1 MTLTIA
7 ICCILTG
14 FCAMLSGGFWGLG
27 GGWLIMP
34 ALLLTGVGIET
45 AVIASLLQMIPST
58 LPTVIKQFPS
68 IGWRN
73 GSWGYAVALPI
84 CIFSFIGSLM
94 GKPLGDLM
102 FNFFDS
108 RKPQE
113 ALYLFIMALIFC
125 ETLRSSKKNAAN
137 GNYENAEVRLD
148 GSKQIFAA
156 ISGVLTGIVS
166 SLLGIGG
173 GSLVRPVMKSFLKVP
188 EKIAGMILRLSV
200 LIVAISGSAS
210 YLAGRTAS
218 VKDSLLLALFL
229 TIGGLPAF
237 TLGARMHSIV
247 NRAGDDKAA
256 DSSFA
261 LFVFLVF
268 LSVLCKIT
276 GYIILGRVIIVLSG
290 ILIIAY
296 LTAITRNSGRKLK
309 AAAMQEMELKS

>member
-34 ALLLTGVGIET
+34 ALLLAGVDIEV

-58 LPTVIKQFPS
+58 LPTVIKQFPA
-68 IGWRN
+68 IGWKK

-84 CIFSFIGSLM
+84 CFFSFIGSLM

-102 FNFFDS
+102 FKLFDS

-113 ALYLFIMALIFC
+113 ALYLFIMAVIFC
-125 ETLRSSKKNAAN
+125 ETIRYSKKNAATGDYKHVHISLN
-137 GNYENAEVRLD
+137 GA
-148 GSKQIFAA
+148 KQFFAA
-156 ISGVLTGIVS
+156 ITGILTGIIS

-188 EKIAGMILRLSV
+188 EKVTGMILRLSV
-200 LIVAISGSAS
+200 LIVAVSGSAS
-210 YLAGRTAS
+210 YLVGRTAS
-218 VKDSLLLALFL
+218 MKDSLLLALFL
-229 TIGGLPAF
+229 TVGGLPAF
-237 TLGARMHSIV
+237 SLGARMHSIV

-261 LFVFLVF
+261 LFVFFVF

-276 GYIILGRVIIVLSG
+276 GYIILGRIIIVIAG
-290 ILIIAY
+290 ILIVAY
-296 LTAITRNSGRKLK
+296 LTIMTRKSGIKLK
-309 AAAMQEMELKS
+309 AAALHGMEMKV

>member
-1 MTLTIA
+1 
-7 ICCILTG
+7 
-14 FCAMLSGGFWGLG
+14 MLSGGFWGLG

-34 ALLLTGVGIET
+34 ALLLAGVGIET

-58 LPTVIKQFPS
+58 LPTVIKQFPA
-68 IGWRN
+68 IGWRK
-73 GSWGYAVALPI
+73 GSWGYTVALPI
-84 CIFSFIGSLM
+84 CFFSFIGSLM

-102 FNFFDS
+102 FNFFNS

-125 ETLRSSKKNAAN
+125 ETLRSSKKSAAN
-137 GNYENAEVRLD
+137 GIYENAKPKL
-148 GSKQIFAA
+148 GGGKQAFAA

-173 GSLVRPVMKSFLKVP
+173 GSLVRPIMKSFLKVP

-237 TLGARMHSIV
+237 TLGSRMHSIV
-247 NRAGDDKAA
+247 TRAGDDKAA
-256 DSSFA
+256 ESSFA
-261 LFVFLVF
+261 LFVFFVF

-276 GYIILGRVIIVLSG
+276 GYTISGRVIIILSG
-290 ILIIAY
+290 ILIVAY

-309 AAAMQEMELKS
+309 AAAIQEMELKS